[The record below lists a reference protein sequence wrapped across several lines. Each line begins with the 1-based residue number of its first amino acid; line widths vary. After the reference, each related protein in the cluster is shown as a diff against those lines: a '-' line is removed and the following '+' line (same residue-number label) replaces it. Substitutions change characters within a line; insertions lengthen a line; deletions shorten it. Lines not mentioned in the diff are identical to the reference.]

1 MVFEPRDFLDLA
13 NQIYVDKS
21 YNHEAAWRTV
31 ISRAYYASFLA
42 AFKQLSDHK
51 VRFQDSDRIHRDVI
65 EAVIRMNS
73 GIGNWLE
80 TLRSARVDADYKVM
94 ANIQRG
100 NCQNLLKLAEYALRD
115 MHLVQ

>member
-1 MVFEPRDFLDLA
+1 MVLDPRDFLDLA
-13 NQIYVDKS
+13 NQLYLDKS

-51 VRFQDSDRIHRDVI
+51 INFQESDRIHRDVI
-65 EAVIRMNS
+65 EAVIGKNS
-73 GIGNWLE
+73 GVGNWLE
-80 TLRSARVDADYKVM
+80 TLRSARVAADYKVM

-100 NCQNLLKLAEYALRD
+100 SCQNLLKLAEYALRD